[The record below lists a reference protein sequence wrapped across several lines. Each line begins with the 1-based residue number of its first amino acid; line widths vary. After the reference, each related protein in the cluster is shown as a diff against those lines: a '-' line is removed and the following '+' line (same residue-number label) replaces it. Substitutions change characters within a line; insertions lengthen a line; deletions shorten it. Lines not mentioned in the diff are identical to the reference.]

1 MNKWEGLSSWIDEQA
16 EKYEREW
23 SHEYPEVRG
32 PSFTAGAHAALEKV
46 KEIVS
51 EVKANYPEDIFEP
64 LKKDDIM
71 PSRDRVSAQMA
82 RHTCQRILK
91 ELGELK

>member
-1 MNKWEGLSSWIDEQA
+1 MNKWIEQEA
-16 EKYEREW
+16 LKRTKTYEPLDAAIKMIWFE
-23 SHEYPEVRG
+23 
-32 PSFTAGAHAALEKV
+32 AGAHAVLIKV
-46 KEIVS
+46 REIIEGIES
-51 EVKANYPEDIFEP
+51 NYPEDIFEP

-91 ELGELK
+91 ELGEL